1 MSIIHRPSLKKPQTT
16 QQKQQQKKNLTR
28 NFQTVYLV
36 NIKNAIYRQ

>member
-16 QQKQQQKKNLTR
+16 QQQQQKKNLTR